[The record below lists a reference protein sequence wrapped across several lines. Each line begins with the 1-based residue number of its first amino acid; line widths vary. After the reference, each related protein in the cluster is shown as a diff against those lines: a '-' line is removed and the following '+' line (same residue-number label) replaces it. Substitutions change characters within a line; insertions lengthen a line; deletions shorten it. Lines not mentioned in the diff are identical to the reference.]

1 MNQLLDIE
9 PFNLKTIEGLVAEQ
23 MNVIWNAA
31 RTERMPDD
39 PPVPLAEDLQGWRN
53 IPEFV
58 EVHEWLAWNPEHTQ
72 AVGVGEVEVYRT
84 EDNQHMAF
92 FDIYVLPELRRQG
105 LGRELLA
112 TLMPVVT
119 DNQRRLMMASTYHN
133 IPAGEAFMQRL
144 GGTRGLE
151 QRLNQLR
158 LSELDR
164 GWVEKWSAAER
175 YPGYELGLWE
185 GSFQEEQMET
195 ITELFRLTNE
205 APREQ
210 LDYEDRQITVEQ
222 VRDMERYQLARG
234 HQRWT
239 MYIIDH
245 VSGRFAGFTEVLWN
259 PNRPDMLTQGFTGVH
274 PDFRGHSLGR
284 WLKAAMIDK
293 VLRERPQVKI
303 VRTGNA
309 NSNVPMLKINTEMG
323 FKLAQAATIWQVET
337 EKVLAY
343 LREY

>member
-1 MNQLLDIE
+1 
-9 PFNLKTIEGLVAEQ
+9 
-23 MNVIWNAA
+23 
-31 RTERMPDD
+31 
-39 PPVPLAEDLQGWRN
+39 
-53 IPEFV
+53 
-58 EVHEWLAWNPEHTQ
+58 
-72 AVGVGEVEVYRT
+72 
-84 EDNQHMAF
+84 
-92 FDIYVLPELRRQG
+92 
-105 LGRELLA
+105 
-112 TLMPVVT
+112 
-119 DNQRRLMMASTYHN
+119 
-133 IPAGEAFMQRL
+133 
-144 GGTRGLE
+144 
-151 QRLNQLR
+151 
-158 LSELDR
+158 
-164 GWVEKWSAAER
+164 
-175 YPGYELGLWE
+175 
-185 GSFQEEQMET
+185 MET

-239 MYIIDH
+239 MYIIDQ